1 MYNDV
6 NVRLLKAFAG
16 RWVDRAETDTRRSMR
31 RLAEYGISFSSG
43 SLKEFFTLSREILND
58 SHSPYY
64 LLAYEFIRA
73 TEKGR
78 ITQFGINFG
87 YNGFAHE
94 KKKETPLAVTIDGA
108 DIRDAA
114 SFHQQLTQWDAH
126 EASIVFLFC
135 DGDRPSPEL
144 IDAETKRWPKRA
156 FFLFTDDPAALGY
169 SWGKNV
175 MLLLDAGDAEF
186 ARLAAAQREHKMLI
200 GSYRRFDEKNA
211 QDCLSDAFLDG
222 VHDAGASFLLLLK
235 ARDCSDD
242 CRRRI
247 NEFCYAEKRAPH
259 RALFV
264 SELFGD
270 IESINGI
277 ILN

>member
-43 SLKEFFTLSREILND
+43 SLKEFFSLSREILND

-156 FFLFTDDPAALGY
+156 FFLFTDDPAAFTSGMDLFFG
-169 SWGKNV
+169 G
-175 MLLLDAGDAEF
+175 GDYDHNKAFQEGLTVAPWPETAPPPGLFTAEDGT
-186 ARLAAAQREHKMLI
+186 ELI
-200 GSYRRFDEKNA
+200 PA
-211 QDCLSDAFLDG
+211 
-222 VHDAGASFLLLLK
+222 
-235 ARDCSDD
+235 
-242 CRRRI
+242 
-247 NEFCYAEKRAPH
+247 
-259 RALFV
+259 
-264 SELFGD
+264 
-270 IESINGI
+270 
-277 ILN
+277 